1 MSPIL
6 PPLLLACP
14 PSASSHPGLRLYSCP
29 VLLTASWTAE
39 TAPLT
44 EGTAPNFSL
53 PPPSTP
59 DGTGPQQASHP
70 GRLASGSRG
79 LSVGHGD
86 GQGSTPGQKT
96 I

>member
-14 PSASSHPGLRLYSCP
+14 PSASSHPDLRLYFCP
-29 VLLTASWTAE
+29 VPLTASWTAE

-53 PPPSTP
+53 LAPPSTLH
-59 DGTGPQQASHP
+59 GIGPQWAS
-70 GRLASGSRG
+70 RSQ
-79 LSVGHGD
+79 GHS
-86 GQGSTPGQKT
+86 QS
-96 I
+96 